1 MVLLMKKSKGGF
13 TLIEVM
19 VAIAILAVSLTALF
33 NFQSNSVIASARAEK
48 MGIATLLAR
57 EKMAL
62 ALIELEDAIKA
73 GESLDEKSEE
83 GTFDDEVYPGY
94 RWVLTVRKIEI
105 PPPPLPEGGEVDVV
119 QSVLQMITESI
130 SEAIR
135 EVRLKVYWR
144 ELEDQEEEMEVVTHM
159 IRNRTGTGK
168 QTTVTSG
175 NIPASTPPAST
186 PEPAEE
192 TSPRE
197 GEGN

>member
-73 GESLDEKSEE
+73 G
-83 GTFDDEVYPGY
+83 
-94 RWVLTVRKIEI
+94 
-105 PPPPLPEGGEVDVV
+105 
-119 QSVLQMITESI
+119 
-130 SEAIR
+130 
-135 EVRLKVYWR
+135 
-144 ELEDQEEEMEVVTHM
+144 
-159 IRNRTGTGK
+159 
-168 QTTVTSG
+168 
-175 NIPASTPPAST
+175 
-186 PEPAEE
+186 
-192 TSPRE
+192 
-197 GEGN
+197 